1 MKYRLI
7 VADKIKLPIRLTLN
21 DNGKKAEHKFSL
33 TAQRIAQDEVRAL
46 MADGE
51 KTVRELLVEKI
62 SGWEG
67 QRLVIGED
75 DEPAPFSSEA
85 LEVLLSLPGV
95 DSIVFGTY
103 LRELAVAD
111 SSEGKAKN

>member
-7 VADKIKLPIRLTLN
+7 VADKIKLPIRLSLN

-33 TAQRIAQDEVRAL
+33 TAARISQDEVRAL
-46 MADGE
+46 MADDG
-51 KTVRELLVEKI
+51 TVRDLLVRKI

-67 QRLVIGED
+67 QRLVIGDD
-75 DEPAPFSSEA
+75 DEPAPFSVEA

-103 LRELAVAD
+103 LRELAVTD